1 MSRALLPLFLVF
13 AAVAACSLLYNPD
26 RLTGE
31 SATPDGDVG
40 RGIID
45 APGDD
50 AAPGDAGRNDGAP
63 VDAALVDASQHD
75 AAVHD
80 AAIDAPR
87 VDAASRDAAI
97 DAPLLDAPLLDASP
111 LDAPAC
117 GGTDEPC
124 CSGPNPCEQWNE
136 CTGGACRAC
145 GALLQSCCDPGA
157 SCQFG
162 VCLAGVCT

>member
-1 MSRALLPLFLVF
+1 
-13 AAVAACSLLYNPD
+13 
-26 RLTGE
+26 
-31 SATPDGDVG
+31 
-40 RGIID
+40 
-45 APGDD
+45 
-50 AAPGDAGRNDGAP
+50 
-63 VDAALVDASQHD
+63 
-75 AAVHD
+75 
-80 AAIDAPR
+80 